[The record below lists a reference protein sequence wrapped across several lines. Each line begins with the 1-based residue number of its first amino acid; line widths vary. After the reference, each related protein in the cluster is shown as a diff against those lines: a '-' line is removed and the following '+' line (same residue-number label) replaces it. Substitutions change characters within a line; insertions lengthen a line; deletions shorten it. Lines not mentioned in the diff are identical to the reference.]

1 MWTLI
6 VFLAFQKVAHQYFFF
21 FVSRPWSHYK
31 KHEYWNLIP
40 LFNFYMLLQVDL
52 SDHDYVS
59 IALITGHGI
68 GEGKDLYVHNCTYMF
83 CTIITKSV
91 RTILS

>member
-1 MWTLI
+1 
-6 VFLAFQKVAHQYFFF
+6 
-21 FVSRPWSHYK
+21 
-31 KHEYWNLIP
+31 
-40 LFNFYMLLQVDL
+40 MLLQVDL

-83 CTIITKSV
+83 CTIITKSI
-91 RTILS
+91 RTILSSKQQDCPAKSLLFTMNQPSVRVTWMIEIYW

>member
-1 MWTLI
+1 
-6 VFLAFQKVAHQYFFF
+6 
-21 FVSRPWSHYK
+21 
-31 KHEYWNLIP
+31 
-40 LFNFYMLLQVDL
+40 MLLQVDL

-91 RTILS
+91 RTILSSKQQDCPAKSLLLTMNQPSVRVTWMIEIYW

>member
-1 MWTLI
+1 
-6 VFLAFQKVAHQYFFF
+6 
-21 FVSRPWSHYK
+21 
-31 KHEYWNLIP
+31 
-40 LFNFYMLLQVDL
+40 MLLQVDL

-91 RTILS
+91 RTILSQKQQDCPAKSLLLTMNQPSVRVTWMIEIYW